1 MKAINFLK
9 QKLSDEEVNEFL
21 NEIMGFKSKVEPN
34 IREHR
39 FTIYDEDGDILDY
52 TPLIGYKDL
61 SIVENILLL
70 KEKIDEQRGFR
81 NGKSQLQNEL
91 KRLLSL

>member
-34 IREHR
+34 LREHK
-39 FTIYDEDGDILDY
+39 FTVYDEDGDIVNY
-52 TPLIGYKDL
+52 WTLIGYKDL
-61 SIVENILLL
+61 SIVENILFL

-81 NGKSQLQNEL
+81 NGQIQLQNEL